1 MKLILHLIDGSFNP
15 LHSSLTAI
23 EPINNKPAQ
32 HILTLAVGRGD
43 QTIKWLTLAAQQRL
57 KHLHEHHGRVRQ
69 REPILGSA
77 ATFIPCGVNKDS
89 TESKFE
95 LDPYSQINECFNDG
109 DNVFIVFNQQMGC
122 AITDWGSSAFYRHR
136 FIEHEEEEDVPEVK
150 EGEPKPTP
158 KVRDP
163 SMFFERIFECDSQ
176 ATTETRPLMDR
187 AFEADWK
194 FHVKKPRFME
204 RQPRSIRERMRSYYP
219 RIKAIYSYYAAS
231 SNEGSP
237 FTLNMS
243 EMRNLMAKCDLPFSH
258 LDILWAETNYE
269 SVKDDGNADRELA
282 RFEFV
287 EMCIRLA
294 FEHFVPS
301 ELKHGTD
308 KTTKQPHD
316 VMTALDSGLVEL
328 MDEHVL
334 PQAWRSIPHA
344 RYFADPDAFRRER
357 MYTEQGKFL
366 SEGAAREWSTVVDI
380 SIPPPSFK
388 PVSLSLPRSPLS
400 KTPKQVFFNP
410 INIF

>member
-1 MKLILHLIDGSFNP
+1 
-15 LHSSLTAI
+15 
-23 EPINNKPAQ
+23 
-32 HILTLAVGRGD
+32 
-43 QTIKWLTLAAQQRL
+43 
-57 KHLHEHHGRVRQ
+57 
-69 REPILGSA
+69 
-77 ATFIPCGVNKDS
+77 
-89 TESKFE
+89 
-95 LDPYSQINECFNDG
+95 
-109 DNVFIVFNQQMGC
+109 
-122 AITDWGSSAFYRHR
+122 
-136 FIEHEEEEDVPEVK
+136 
-150 EGEPKPTP
+150 
-158 KVRDP
+158 
-163 SMFFERIFECDSQ
+163 
-176 ATTETRPLMDR
+176 
-187 AFEADWK
+187 
-194 FHVKKPRFME
+194 ME

-357 MYTEQGKFL
+357 MYTEQGKYL

-410 INIF
+410 INIFDIFYTLYYCFIIYFFV